1 RAERQAM
8 LESAR
13 AALAQAERA
22 HAQNENL
29 AAQRFISTAVLDG
42 TRAQLET
49 ARAQAAAAEAT
60 LASVRA
66 GLRDAALVAP
76 ISGIVSKRLVMP
88 GEKLSP
94 EQQVLSIVDL
104 STLELAGSVG
114 THEVGR
120 LRPGAAVEVEVEGL
134 AAPVAGRIARIAPT
148 AEPGTR
154 SIGVT
159 VSLANPQERLR
170 AGQYAVARVRLSDST
185 RRRTLPQSAIVM
197 AAGQAQ
203 VWVVQA
209 GVLARRAVTLG
220 RRDERR
226 GLVEVLEGLDADAQV
241 LAMRYDNLRE
251 GARARVLAAPAPAQA
266 GAASAAAR

>member
-1 RAERQAM
+1 M

-29 AAQRFISTAVLDG
+29 AAQRFISPAVLDG

-76 ISGIVSKRLVMP
+76 ISGIVSKRLVVP

-114 THEVGR
+114 THEVSR

-134 AAPVAGRIARIAPT
+134 AAPVAGRIARIAPA

-170 AGQYAVARVRLSDST
+170 AGQYAVARVRLPDAT
-185 RRRTLPQSAIVM
+185 RRRTLPQSAIVT

-226 GLVEVLEGLDADAQV
+226 GLVEVLEGLDADAKV